1 MDYTGLDAALY
12 GARQGRE
19 EEEMLKEL
27 ARQAGSSLYDAYLTD
42 ASFKTQNLLSEK
54 LKNPFTG
61 EQFDAYEK
69 TSNFVGDMFL
79 PASRRVAPTQEYL
92 DVLQEQSEMVDFFG
106 AEDFDFPGFLDEP
119 ISKSGFFSK
128 MGSGDG
134 LMKNLG
140 QNLPIQGSAQNI
152 TKYSPAAKNITQYK
166 NMTAPGKGIT
176 KYMPNASGAMDV
188 VSKGAD
194 ILGPVSSVFG
204 LAQNIGQMASGNVR
218 PSEQGKQLT
227 STAANVLGVASAVPG
242 PQQPILAGL
251 ATLFGAGNLV

>member
-42 ASFKTQNLLSEK
+42 ASFKT
-54 LKNPFTG
+54 KN
-61 EQFDAYEK
+61 
-69 TSNFVGDMFL
+69 
-79 PASRRVAPTQEYL
+79 
-92 DVLQEQSEMVDFFG
+92 FFG
-106 AEDFDFPGFLDEP
+106 AEDFDFPEFLDEP

-140 QNLPIQGSAQNI
+140 QNLPIQASAQNI

-194 ILGPVSSVFG
+194 ILGPASSVFG